1 MQVLSLGQKDP
12 LEKEMGTSSSI
23 LPGKCHE
30 QRRLVG
36 YSLWGH
42 KRFRQYL
49 MTKQQ
54 NGKKKILYSKN
65 CKIMIKEIKEDINS
79 WKDIPSSWIGR
90 INMVK
95 MTILPKAIYISN
107 AISEIPFLGI
117 YLEKNINKSYK
128 YYFHGLILTM

>member
-1 MQVLSLGQKDP
+1 
-12 LEKEMGTSSSI
+12 
-23 LPGKCHE
+23 
-30 QRRLVG
+30 
-36 YSLWGH
+36 
-42 KRFRQYL
+42 
-49 MTKQQ
+49 
-54 NGKKKILYSKN
+54 
-65 CKIMIKEIKEDINS
+65 MIKEIKEDTNS

-128 YYFHGLILTM
+128 YYFYGLILTM